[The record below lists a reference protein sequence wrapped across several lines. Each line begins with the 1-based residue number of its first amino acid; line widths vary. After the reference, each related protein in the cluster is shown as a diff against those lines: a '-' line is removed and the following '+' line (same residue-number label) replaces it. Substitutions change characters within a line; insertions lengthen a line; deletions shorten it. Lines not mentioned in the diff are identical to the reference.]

1 MWYNTRMK
9 QEVGKPAARLP
20 EMFRP
25 ILWSYQFEDLD
36 PDQHK
41 SEIIVQTI
49 NHGSLKH
56 WRWIVQKYGK
66 ETIRAVLER
75 RLVTEFN
82 PESRNL
88 AQLLFNLDHF
98 RYAPRSAH

>member
-1 MWYNTRMK
+1 MC
-9 QEVGKPAARLP
+9 LP
-20 EMFRP
+20 DMFRP
-25 ILWSYQFEDLD
+25 VLWSYRFEDVD
-36 PDQHK
+36 PDKHQ

-56 WRWIVQKYGK
+56 WRWIIQYYGK
-66 ETIRAVLER
+66 EIIREVLGR

-98 RYAPRSAH
+98 RHARNSPN